1 MLSEFQTDFAKATP
15 VTTDYIFRYEE
26 VYKKQFLISKTEGLN
41 EIVTKT
47 PNAMQ
52 IEALGNLE
60 NLRNIKNKALI
71 ISATGTGKPI
81 YQHSMQKLL
90 ILKNYYL

>member
-1 MLSEFQTDFAKATP
+1 
-15 VTTDYIFRYEE
+15 
-26 VYKKQFLISKTEGLN
+26 
-41 EIVTKT
+41 
-47 PNAMQ
+47 MQ

-81 YQHSMQKLL
+81 YQHSMQKL
-90 ILKNYYL
+90 